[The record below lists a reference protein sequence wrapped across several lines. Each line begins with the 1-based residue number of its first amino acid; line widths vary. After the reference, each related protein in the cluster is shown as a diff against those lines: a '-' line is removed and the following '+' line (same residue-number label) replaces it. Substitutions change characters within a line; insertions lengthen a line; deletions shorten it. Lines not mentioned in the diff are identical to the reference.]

1 MATSAAA
8 GGAQERA
15 VMRHTRHKSAE
26 MVRRYI
32 REGELFHASN
42 ATRFT
47 GL

>member
-1 MATSAAA
+1 MC
-8 GGAQERA
+8 
-15 VMRHTRHKSAE
+15 HTRHKSAE

-32 REGELFHASN
+32 REGELIHPGN